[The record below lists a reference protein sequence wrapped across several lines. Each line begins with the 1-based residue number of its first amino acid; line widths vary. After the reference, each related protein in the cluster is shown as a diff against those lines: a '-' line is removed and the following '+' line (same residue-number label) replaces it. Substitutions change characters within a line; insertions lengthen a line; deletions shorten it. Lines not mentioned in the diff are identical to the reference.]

1 MSAVQIGPLL
11 FDGDRFAAIMA
22 ALAFAIV
29 AGLVARWRGADVPV
43 FGLLIAW
50 VVFARIGFVVE
61 NWETFSQHPFE
72 IFAVWQ
78 GGFSVRTGTIGLLGT
93 ALVFAIRRSGMVAPV
108 ISGTLAAAFAGAITP
123 FLIASD
129 GGSGLPDT
137 PFLAYEGPP
146 VVLSERAGRPLAIN
160 LWATWCPP
168 CRREMPMMMDVASR
182 AEGVD
187 VVFAN
192 QAETPPRIA
201 GFLDDVDLPGEG
213 ILLDPEGDLLG
224 GLGAMGLPTT
234 LFYDADG
241 RLVAAHTG
249 EISRAE
255 FTSRLEDLGGEIQ

>member
-1 MSAVQIGPLL
+1 MSAVQIGSLL
-11 FDGDRFAAIMA
+11 FDGARFAAIMA
-22 ALAFAIV
+22 ALAFVIV

-61 NWETFSQHPFE
+61 NWATFAADPLD
-72 IFAVWQ
+72 IFALWQ
-78 GGFSVRTGTIGLLGT
+78 GGFSVRSGAIGFIGT
-93 ALVFAIRRSGMVAPV
+93 ALIVAARRSGMVAP
-108 ISGTLAAAFAGAITP
+108 ILSGALVAALAGSIAP

-137 PFLAYEGPP
+137 PFLTYEGPP

-168 CRREMPMMMDVASR
+168 CRREMPMMMEIADR

-255 FTSRLEDLGGEIQ
+255 FTSRLENLGGEIR